1 VFTLYQYPLIPITAY
16 TNIRLYEYLPHLQNT
31 ERLELSIYLMGVCLI
46 ASTQLQ
52 NQNKLLKSGVVV
64 FLEVFILQIAGSDW
78 GRLSASQTS

>member
-1 VFTLYQYPLIPITAY
+1 VTTF
-16 TNIRLYEYLPHLQNT
+16 HLQNT
-31 ERLELSIYLMGVCLI
+31 ERLELSIYLLGVCLI

-64 FLEVFILQIAGSDW
+64 FLEVFILQIAGLDW